1 MTHGW
6 FYKGGS
12 VDVSYLSIND
22 VLEYN
27 PPYLKSDFTC
37 NLGPMLFYVLFE
49 QPIRITGI
57 SKV

>member
-1 MTHGW
+1 M
-6 FYKGGS
+6 
-12 VDVSYLSIND
+12 DVSYLSIND